1 MIKMNPMWRKRYW
14 PSHWMSSQVNPR
26 KPAHLMGIWFYVCV
40 CIYMYLLLPRCLCLS
55 FERIERNGICY
66 LWVEIVEELLRNCK
80 NTLKRGEESY
90 YKYFLEIRN
99 SILFYFN
106 FFSLSF
112 CMLLKIASCGWCLF
126 FWSGWCL
133 KSRTFLKLPF
143 VSIIPI

>member
-1 MIKMNPMWRKRYW
+1 MKKKILTESLNEFT
-14 PSHWMSSQVNPR
+14 S
-26 KPAHLMGIWFYVCV
+26 KPAEACSFDGYMILCVCV

-126 FWSGWCL
+126 FFIRLMPEIKNLSEASFCFDYPHL
-133 KSRTFLKLPF
+133 ILFL
-143 VSIIPI
+143 

>member
-1 MIKMNPMWRKRYW
+1 MNPMWRKRYW
-14 PSHWMSSQVNPR
+14 PSHWMSSQVTR
-26 KPAHLMGIWFYVCV
+26 GSLLIDGYMILCVCV
-40 CIYMYLLLPRCLCLS
+40 YIYMYLLLPRCLCLS

-99 SILFYFN
+99 SIFFIFN

-112 CMLLKIASCGWCLF
+112 LIALC
-126 FWSGWCL
+126 GWCL
-133 KSRTFLKLPF
+133 KSRTSLKLPY